1 MGNNISVKC
10 RSFAYRSLAWG
21 SKKKQKNTTIVK
33 LLLYHDD
40 DDVYRINRSGTSNEK
55 HNFCEKI
62 V

>member
-1 MGNNISVKC
+1 M
-10 RSFAYRSLAWG
+10 
-21 SKKKQKNTTIVK
+21 IVK